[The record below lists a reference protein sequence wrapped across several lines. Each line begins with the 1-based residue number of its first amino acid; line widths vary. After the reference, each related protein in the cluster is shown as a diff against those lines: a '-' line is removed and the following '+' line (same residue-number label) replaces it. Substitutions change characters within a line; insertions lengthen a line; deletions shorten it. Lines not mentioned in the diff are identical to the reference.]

1 MLKFPTKT
9 KRQKKKIMLKLNIY
23 LLKKNDWPLLE
34 PKIKQSCPLLLFE
47 KFSFSE
53 VVAIKHGE
61 SVPMPTTWLN
71 WFLDEIFPVSLEPP
85 THWTF
90 AEEVNETE
98 LWSKCYCTICGNSLQ
113 SATASNAV
121 LIVCGFLSNSHVHE
135 FQILLLPS
143 EPWR

>member
-61 SVPMPTTWLN
+61 SVPMPTT
-71 WFLDEIFPVSLEPP
+71 
-85 THWTF
+85 
-90 AEEVNETE
+90 
-98 LWSKCYCTICGNSLQ
+98 
-113 SATASNAV
+113 
-121 LIVCGFLSNSHVHE
+121 
-135 FQILLLPS
+135 
-143 EPWR
+143 

>member
-23 LLKKNDWPLLE
+23 LLKKKNDWPLLE

-61 SVPMPTTWLN
+61 SVPMPTT
-71 WFLDEIFPVSLEPP
+71 
-85 THWTF
+85 
-90 AEEVNETE
+90 
-98 LWSKCYCTICGNSLQ
+98 
-113 SATASNAV
+113 
-121 LIVCGFLSNSHVHE
+121 
-135 FQILLLPS
+135 
-143 EPWR
+143 